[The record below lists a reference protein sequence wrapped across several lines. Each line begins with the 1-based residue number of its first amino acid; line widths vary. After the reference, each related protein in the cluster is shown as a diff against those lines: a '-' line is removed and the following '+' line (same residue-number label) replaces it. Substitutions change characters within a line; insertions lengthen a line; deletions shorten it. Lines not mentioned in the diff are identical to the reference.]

1 MNQLLFEA
9 DAETLGQGPLLGH
22 MDDLL
27 WDGLKTNIRAMG
39 LIKRT
44 NDKNL
49 EQRTQIREL
58 EAINKNLE
66 EQDKRRGEMLLD
78 IERKFA
84 DVKTIADGF
93 TAALKEIMHE
103 AKEGTSMMEVM
114 ILDAFE
120 KATIK
125 AHYDLLK
132 QYKQGLFA
140 DAEIEEELD
149 LWKDEFEGPSSAPA
163 ITIEPTSNDTGKS
176 GVEPPTHEELFE
188 DREQWQ

>member
-1 MNQLLFEA
+1 
-9 DAETLGQGPLLGH
+9 
-22 MDDLL
+22 
-27 WDGLKTNIRAMG
+27 MG

-49 EQRTQIREL
+49 EQRTRIREL

-66 EQDKRRGEMLLD
+66 ERDRRRGEMLLD
-78 IERKFA
+78 IERKFT
-84 DVKTIADGF
+84 DVKTSADGL
-93 TAALKEIMHE
+93 TAALKKIMHE

-114 ILDAFE
+114 VDRFDESQAKIKSIETEKAVLATQILDAFE

-125 AHYDLLK
+125 ARYDLLK
-132 QYKQGLFA
+132 QYKQGLFV

-149 LWKDEFEGPSSAPA
+149 VWKDEFEGPSSAPA

-176 GVEPPTHEELFE
+176 GVEPPAHEELQE
-188 DREQWQ
+188 V